1 MATARTPIGTAGVP
15 PDAIARILRP
25 RGLAGW
31 NVRKDQLIALDDS
44 GTVTVPSH
52 WSVVRDDPTTGAV
65 KPLGVVG
72 NRNEPIQNEQHLE
85 LVIEIAETPDLDI
98 LDAGFVHDGRL
109 VFIACRLENDV
120 VINPRELTPT
130 PIAGPFELVT
140 FNHHDGSG
148 ALWFGVMPAGT
159 WQSAILPL
167 FAPDAVRPPSTQF
180 VKRYALTRARLR
192 HDASRRRIAGKLHH
206 DLGLD
211 HAGGGPLPLS

>member
-85 LVIEIAETPDLDI
+85 LVIEIAETPI
-98 LDAGFVHDGRL
+98 STSSMRGSS
-109 VFIACRLENDV
+109 
-120 VINPRELTPT
+120 TT
-130 PIAGPFELVT
+130 
-140 FNHHDGSG
+140 DGSCSSR
-148 ALWFGVMPAGT
+148 AGWRT
-159 WQSAILPL
+159 TS
-167 FAPDAVRPPSTQF
+167 
-180 VKRYALTRARLR
+180 
-192 HDASRRRIAGKLHH
+192 
-206 DLGLD
+206 
-211 HAGGGPLPLS
+211 